1 MAAPLDSFVE
11 QLQHRIWTQFLPL
24 CLLAGIVGVLFRL
37 GLEKLAIAIV
47 RLFRRKPATVTVSQD
62 SLPLDDAPCC
72 PDCRRPMTRRTAR
85 KGENRGA
92 KFWGCTAYPKCRG
105 TRPSA

>member
-11 QLQHRIWTQFLPL
+11 QIQHRVWTQFLPL
-24 CLLAGIVGVLFRL
+24 ALVAMIVGTLFRF
-37 GLEKLAIAIV
+37 GLEKLAVAIV
-47 RLFRRKPATVTVSQD
+47 RFFRRKPAAASATRD

-72 PDCRRPMTRRTAR
+72 PECRRPMTKRTAR
-85 KGENRGA
+85 RGENRGA

-105 TRPSA
+105 TRAA